1 MNLEFSPRTINE
13 LLQARA
19 NEIPDSTFIEALGG
33 QTQSY
38 AQVWL
43 DSKRMASVLR
53 ACGVQ
58 KGDCVAIMLK
68 NGLHAVHAWFGTN
81 FLGAIDVPINTGYL
95 GSPFTHALNQAQV
108 RFLIIEAAF
117 LPVLKAIAKDL
128 SHLKTVLVVDGIDTS
143 DYPDRLTYVNFAE
156 VLVSAPI
163 DIDLPNLLPSDIAS
177 ILYTSGTSGPAKG
190 VLMPYGQVMLLAQ
203 QTAKR
208 LCIKREDIY
217 YSFHPLYH
225 MAGKFM
231 QILACAA
238 AGAKVVLDTTFS
250 PQLWLQ
256 RVIESSATIS
266 GAHGPML
273 EMIFAQPP
281 TPEDCNHKLRTIC
294 SAPFPRHIAADFEQR
309 FNTRGIEVWGMTEV
323 GIPLWCTLD
332 ESLQVGSCGK
342 LDEEWFDFSIVNPNT
357 DEPVQI
363 GKTGEFLVRPRHPW
377 TMMQGYVGMPEKTVE
392 SWRNFWFHTGD
403 SGYMDDAGNVYFVDR
418 TSDRIRR
425 RAENISSYEI
435 EVAALKHPAVSEVA
449 AVGTESEFSGD
460 DDIRL
465 CVVCKQ
471 GFQPEAVD
479 LLRHLASLLPH
490 FMVPRYIEFMDALP
504 RSATMKVQRA
514 ELRKRSH
521 GASIWDRKANGVTM
535 VDLKQPK

>member
-1 MNLEFSPRTINE
+1 MNFEFGPRTIGE

-19 NEIPDSTFIEALGG
+19 KEIPDSTFIETLGG

-53 ACGVQ
+53 ACGVK
-58 KGDCVAIMLK
+58 KGDSVAIMLR
-68 NGLHAVHAWFGTN
+68 NGLPAVHAWFGTN
-81 FLGAIDVPINTGYL
+81 FLGAIDVPVNTGYL
-95 GSPFTHALNQAQV
+95 GAPFTHALNQAQANY
-108 RFLIIEAAF
+108 LIIGTEF
-117 LPVLKAIAKDL
+117 LPVLKAIETDL
-128 SHLKTVLVVDGIDTS
+128 THLKTVLVVDGKNTAG
-143 DYPDRLTYVNFAE
+143 YPDGPAYVNFAE
-156 VLVSAPI
+156 ALVSAPN
-163 DIDLPNLLPSDIAS
+163 DIELPKLLPSDIAS
-177 ILYTSGTSGPAKG
+177 IIYTSGTSGPAKG

-203 QTAKR
+203 QTAEK
-208 LCIKREDIY
+208 LCIQSDDVY

-238 AGAKVVLDTTFS
+238 AGAKVVLDATFS

-256 RVIESSATIS
+256 RVRESGATIS

-294 SAPFPRHIAADFEQR
+294 SAPFPRHIASAFEQR

-323 GIPLWCTLD
+323 GIPLWCSLD
-332 ESLQVGSCGK
+332 ESMQVGSCGK
-342 LDEEWFDFSIVNPNT
+342 VDSAWFDFCIVDPNT
-357 DEPVQI
+357 DEPVPV
-363 GKTGEFLVRPRHPW
+363 GGTGEFLVRPRHAW
-377 TMMQGYVGMPEKTVE
+377 TMMQGYVGMPEETLE
-392 SWRNFWFHTGD
+392 SWRNLWFHTGD

-435 EVAALKHPAVSEVA
+435 EVAALRYPAVSEVA

-471 GFQPEAVD
+471 GVQPEAIE
-479 LLRHLASLLPH
+479 LLRHLAALLPH
-490 FMVPRYIEFMDALP
+490 FMVPRYIEFMDELP

-521 GASIWDRKANGVTM
+521 GATIWDRKAHGVTM
-535 VDLKQPK
+535 RELKEPR

>member
-1 MNLEFSPRTINE
+1 METKSSPRTISE

-19 NEIPDSTFIEALGG
+19 KEIPDSTFIESLGG
-33 QTQSY
+33 QTQSF
-38 AQVWL
+38 AQVWQ

-58 KGDCVAIMLK
+58 KGDSVAIMLR
-68 NGLHAVHAWFGTN
+68 NGLPAVHAWFGTN

-95 GSPFTHALNQAQV
+95 GAPFAHALNQAQAKY
-108 RFLIIEAAF
+108 LIIGAEF
-117 LPVLKAIAKDL
+117 LPVLKTIEADL
-128 SHLKTVLVVDGIDTS
+128 NHLKAVLVVDGKNTAG
-143 DYPDRLTYVNFAE
+143 YPDAPTYINFAE
-156 VLVSAPI
+156 ALVSAPN
-163 DIDLPNLLPSDIAS
+163 DIELPSLLPSDIAS

-203 QTAKR
+203 QTAEK
-208 LCIKREDIY
+208 LCIQSDDVY
-217 YSFHPLYH
+217 YSFHPMYH

-231 QILACAA
+231 QILTCAA
-238 AGAKVVLDTTFS
+238 AGAKVVLDATFS

-256 RVIESSATIS
+256 RVRESGATIS

-294 SAPFPRHIAADFEQR
+294 GSPFPRHIAAAFEQR

-323 GIPLWCTLD
+323 GVPLWGSLD
-332 ESLQVGSCGK
+332 EAMQVGSCGK
-342 LDEEWFDFSIVNPNT
+342 VDSEWFDFCIVDPNT
-357 DEPVQI
+357 DESVPI
-363 GKTGEFLVRPRHPW
+363 GGTGEFLVRPRHAW
-377 TMMQGYVGMPEKTVE
+377 TMMQGYVGMPDKTVE
-392 SWRNFWFHTGD
+392 SWRNLWFHTGD

-435 EVAALKHPAVSEVA
+435 EVAALKYPAVSEVA

-465 CVVCKQ
+465 CVVCKS
-471 GFQPEAVD
+471 GVQPDAID

-490 FMVPRYIEFMDALP
+490 FMVPRYIEFMDELP
-504 RSATMKVQRA
+504 RSTTMKVQRA
-514 ELRKRSH
+514 ALRKRSH
-521 GASIWDRKANGVTM
+521 GASIWDRKAHGVTLRE
-535 VDLKQPK
+535 LKEPR